1 MSFPVV
7 RSLVAQLGV
16 RHWSDREIAEANL
29 VLFVFQQELSRRWK
43 YIVTLVDCCTV
54 DLDCDSAVGA
64 NAQSVQSNGFVS
76 ISLRHASSH
85 RF

>member
-29 VLFVFQQELSRRWK
+29 VLFVFQQDFSRRWK
-43 YIVTLVDCCTV
+43 FVVTPVDCCTV
-54 DLDCDSAVGA
+54 DLDSAVGA
-64 NAQSVQSNGFVS
+64 NAQSFQSNGLVL
-76 ISLRHASSH
+76 IGLRHTRSY